1 VNQET
6 FERRHTRSWVAL
18 EEAVGAMER
27 GETVSLDF
35 PSSYRRLCQHLAL
48 ARHRLYSASLIERL
62 NRLAVRCH
70 RHLYSQRASI
80 RARVE
85 DFIIRG
91 FPQAVRR
98 QWRLVLA
105 SSLLFYVPLI
115 ATIALVSVDPDRVYM
130 FMDPMSVAS
139 MEEMYDPASAHQLQE
154 RESSSD
160 LVMFGYYIR
169 NNIGI
174 ALRTFGAG
182 VAFAVG
188 SVLVLISNGLTI
200 GAVAGHLQGIGYGET
215 FWPFVIGHG
224 SFELTAIVL
233 AGAAGLQL
241 GMAVVSPGRRSRA
254 LALREEAL
262 DSLPLVYGFSGMLLV
277 AAFIEAFWSSSKTVP
292 PEVRYAVGAALWV
305 AVFAWLGLSGRAR
318 VAR

>member
-1 VNQET
+1 LNQDT
-6 FERRHTRSWVAL
+6 FERRHQQSWTAL

-27 GETVSLDF
+27 GETVSMDF
-35 PSSYRRLCQHLAL
+35 PASYRRLCQHLAL

-70 RHLYSQRASI
+70 RHLYSQRPSI
-80 RARVE
+80 RARAE
-85 DFIIRG
+85 DFVIRG
-91 FPQAVRR
+91 FPQAVRD

-105 SSLLFYVPLI
+105 SGLLFYGPLI
-115 ATIALVSVDPDRVYM
+115 AAIALVGVEPDRVYM
-130 FMDPMSVAS
+130 VLDPMTVAG
-139 MEEMYDPASAHQLQE
+139 MDEMYDPASAHQLKE
-154 RESSSD
+154 RASDSD

-188 SVLVLISNGLTI
+188 TILVLLYNGLTI
-200 GAVAGHLQGIGYGET
+200 GAVAGHLHGVGYGET

-241 GMAVVSPGRRSRA
+241 GLAVVSPGRRSRA
-254 LALREEAL
+254 LALKEEAL
-262 DSLPLVYGFSGMLLV
+262 ASLPLVYGFSGMLLV

-292 PEVRYAVGAALWV
+292 PEVRYAVGALLWV
-305 AVFAWLGLSGRAR
+305 GVFAWLGLSGRR
-318 VAR
+318 R